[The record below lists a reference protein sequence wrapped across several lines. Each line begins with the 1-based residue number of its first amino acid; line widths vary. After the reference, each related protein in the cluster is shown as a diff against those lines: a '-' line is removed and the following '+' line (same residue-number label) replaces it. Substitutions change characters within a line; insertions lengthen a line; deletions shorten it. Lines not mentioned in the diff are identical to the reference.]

1 METAISAPTTP
12 RRLPVAWILLGF
24 AVAFEITGA
33 LGLRFSAGFTRGL
46 PTLVALAA
54 FGAALVIVARVMRAL
69 PVSIAYPVWAGG
81 GTAGVAL
88 LGIAWLG
95 EPLTLV
101 KAAGI
106 ALVLVGVVLINR
118 VAEKACGC

>member
-1 METAISAPTTP
+1 M
-12 RRLPVAWILLGF
+12 PVAWILLGF

>member
-1 METAISAPTTP
+1 MESITLDRRPAQGPAWAWALLGLAVAGETA
-12 RRLPVAWILLGF
+12 
-24 AVAFEITGA
+24 GA
-33 LGLRFSAGFTRGL
+33 LGLRFSAGFTRTL
-46 PTLVALAA
+46 PTLFALAA

-81 GTAGVAL
+81 GTVGVAV
-88 LGIAWLG
+88 LGVAWLG

-101 KAAGI
+101 KGAGV
-106 ALVLVGVVLINR
+106 ALVLAGVVLINR